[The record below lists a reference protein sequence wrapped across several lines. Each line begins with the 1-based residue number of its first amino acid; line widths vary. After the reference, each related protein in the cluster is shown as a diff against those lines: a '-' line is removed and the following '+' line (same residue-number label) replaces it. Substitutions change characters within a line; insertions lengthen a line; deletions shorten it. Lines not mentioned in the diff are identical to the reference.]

1 MSNIGISIDV
11 TLLDEARF
19 KEVARK
25 NGKRA
30 VFADLILVHT
40 PGGQY
45 GDYMVKQSVSKE
57 ERAAKVEMPIL
68 GNGKTLQGAS
78 AKTKR
83 SEPEPRDDGGSGV
96 PF

>member
-11 TLLDEARF
+11 TLLDETRF
-19 KEVARK
+19 KEMARK

-30 VFADLILVHT
+30 VFADLILIHT
-40 PGGQY
+40 PEGKY

-78 AKTKR
+78 AKPKR
-83 SEPEPRDDGGSGV
+83 SEPEPRKESDDV